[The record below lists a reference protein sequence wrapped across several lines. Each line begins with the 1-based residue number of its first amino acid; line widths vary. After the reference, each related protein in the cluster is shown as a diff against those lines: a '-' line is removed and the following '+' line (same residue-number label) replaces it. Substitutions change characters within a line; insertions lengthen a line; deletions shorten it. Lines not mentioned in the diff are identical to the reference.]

1 MDSILNPFSPNAG
14 SRPPELVGRDEIL
27 EAARVLMGRTQL
39 RRSAQSMLMTG
50 LRGVGKT
57 VILNEIVRLAEAQGD
72 VVPIYMEA
80 TDRNQLREMLS
91 LPLRLALLKLNRMAG
106 AKDRI
111 VKGLSALRNFM
122 GAIKISFGEIDIA
135 LEPLHGVADTG
146 DIQYD
151 LIGLLTAVAEAAA
164 DRNKAIVLLIDEV
177 QYLNEEELG
186 ALVMALH
193 RMQQLQLPLVMV
205 GAGLPIVAKL
215 AGEAKSYAERL
226 FTYPV
231 VGALTREGVDR
242 AIGDPFSR
250 AGIRIDENALA
261 ALFEKTKGYPYFLQS
276 WGSQLWNFIEREP
289 ITLGDINKV
298 ESAVLYALDANFFR
312 IRMERLTSSEREFV
326 LAMATVSKENRAC
339 GVGEIAK
346 TLQVAQS
353 AIAPRRAALIR
364 KGMIYSPSH
373 GRLAFTVPLF
383 ADYVL
388 CTGK

>member
-57 VILNEIVRLAEAQGD
+57 VILNEIVRMAEAQGD

-106 AKDRI
+106 TKDKI

-122 GAIKISFGEIDIA
+122 GTVKISFGEIDIA

-146 DIQYD
+146 DMQYD
-151 LIGLLTAVAEAAA
+151 LMGLLTAVAEAAA

-177 QYLNEEELG
+177 QYLSEEELG
-186 ALVMALH
+186 ALVMTLH

-231 VGALTREGVDR
+231 VGALTREGAER
-242 AIGDPFSR
+242 AIGDPFGR
-250 AGIRIDENALA
+250 AGIRIEKNALE
-261 ALFEKTKGYPYFLQS
+261 ALYEKTRGYPYFLQS
-276 WGSQLWNFIEREP
+276 WGSQLWNFIEQEP
-289 ITLGDINKV
+289 ITLGDVNKV
-298 ESAVLYALDANFFR
+298 ESIVLYALDMSFFR
-312 IRMERLTSSEREFV
+312 IRMERLTPSEREFV
-326 LAMATVSKENRAC
+326 LAMATVSTENLTY

-346 TLQVAQS
+346 ALQVPQS

-364 KGMIYSPSH
+364 KGMVYSPSH
-373 GRLAFTVPLF
+373 GMLAFTVPLF

-388 CTGK
+388 RTSK